1 VTDAISKAV
10 RKAKDVRRRVKSK
23 LRALRAKLKRKIT
36 SATVIA
42 VTGSSGKTTTTAL
55 LTHILS
61 VDGPVL
67 SQIAGNG
74 YIQAVRALND
84 LRRDDRYV
92 VIEQGTEGPGDLPK
106 SAGLIGPDVAIVTL
120 VAIEHYTAFRNI
132 EAVAKEKS
140 AFVAKLPRAGLA
152 VLNFDD
158 PHVRAMS
165 ELTAARSV
173 TFGTSGGDYRVES
186 ISTCRNGV
194 LSFTLKHGDLML
206 PLNTQLLGK
215 YNWLSIAAAA
225 TCALELGIPPA
236 MVKDRIA
243 SFTPV
248 RGRMSLHTLADQ
260 TRMIL
265 DTAKA
270 PYHSVH
276 LPLQTLDTMAAPK
289 KRVIMGQISDYSG
302 NATKKYKDTYAAA
315 SKVADEV
322 CFIGPWA
329 HKARPPAAD
338 VESGKFRSFSSL
350 KDLSVHLKETA
361 VEGEVVVVKSA
372 RNLHLERLLLDR
384 IDEVHCW
391 AAECGVKLSCAD
403 CGLYRRAYHEHNG
416 RNPDRRRIAAPRSV
430 PVE

>member
-1 VTDAISKAV
+1 M
-10 RKAKDVRRRVKSK
+10 
-23 LRALRAKLKRKIT
+23 T

-61 VDGPVL
+61 GDGPVL
-67 SQIAGNG
+67 SQIATNMYGD
-74 YIQAVRALND
+74 ALKTLNA
-84 LRRDDRYV
+84 LRRDHRYV
-92 VIEQGTEGPGDLPK
+92 AIEQGTERPGDLPK
-106 SAGLIGPDVAIVTL
+106 SAALISPDVAVVTL

-132 EAVAKEKS
+132 DAVATEKS
-140 AFVAKLPRAGLA
+140 SFVARLPHTGVAI
-152 VLNFDD
+152 LNFDD

-165 ELTAARSV
+165 ELTAARAV
-173 TFGTSGGDYRVES
+173 TFGTSGGDYRVENIS
-186 ISTCRNGV
+186 ICQNGV
-194 LSFTLKHGDLML
+194 LSFTLRHGDLTV

-215 YNWLSIAAAA
+215 YNWLSVAAAA

-248 RGRMSLHTLADQ
+248 RGRMSLHTLADG

-270 PYHSVH
+270 PYHSLH
-276 LPLQTLDTMAAPK
+276 LPLETLNAMAAPK
-289 KRVIMGQISDYSG
+289 KRFVMGQISDYSG

-322 CFIGPWA
+322 CFVGPWG
-329 HKARPPAAD
+329 HKARAPAAD

-350 KDLSVHLKETA
+350 RDLSIHLKETA

-372 RNLHLERLLLDR
+372 RNLHLDRLLLDR

-391 AAECGVKLSCAD
+391 AVECGVKLSCAD